1 MELYS
6 KWRKDIILKLK
17 CFLYN
22 WIKRKFLDA
31 SSVKYKEFTANKISY
46 RLSLLF
52 YIFSEAVSSQIID
65 VFSLFF
71 GNQISLLREIC
82 YLISV
87 KYYGFHFVFIKTSM
101 QYWPLIFLVQ
111 NLLMYVEVLQ
121 ESVTRWNPVSVKE
134 GELWFQAL
142 DIFINIWSNNFF

>member
-1 MELYS
+1 MSDFFLFMREITCKKRIKPSFRIIFQNYS
-6 KWRKDIILKLK
+6 K
-17 CFLYN
+17 
-22 WIKRKFLDA
+22 
-31 SSVKYKEFTANKISY
+31 
-46 RLSLLF
+46 
-52 YIFSEAVSSQIID
+52 AVSSHIID

-111 NLLMYVEVLQ
+111 NLLMYVEELQ
-121 ESVTRWNPVSVKE
+121 ESVMKWNPVSVKE
-134 GELWFQAL
+134 GELWFKAL
-142 DIFINIWSNNFF
+142 NTCINIWSNNFFQHFTVLPQCFLFRR

>member
-1 MELYS
+1 MKTRYYIEINVLFVQLN
-6 KWRKDIILKLK
+6 K
-17 CFLYN
+17 N
-22 WIKRKFLDA
+22 LDA

-87 KYYGFHFVFIKTSM
+87 KYYGFHFVFIKTSIL
-101 QYWPLIFLVQ
+101 YWPLIFLVQ

-134 GELWFQAL
+134 GELWFKAL
-142 DIFINIWSNNFF
+142 NTCINI